1 MKYEIFIFLKVQIFL
16 TGTQA
21 PFLYS
26 DYIYFV
32 KKKKKD
38 ICLIVVWLVSFFS
51 YEDFVL
57 YSMEANVNG
66 AHAPH
71 PMLLSPE
78 PEGIQTAYF
87 YTYWYPGE
95 KGKEEFIKP
104 GPKKDVT
111 FSVLPRA
118 ESWLK

>member
-1 MKYEIFIFLKVQIFL
+1 MVAI
-16 TGTQA
+16 
-21 PFLYS
+21 
-26 DYIYFV
+26 
-32 KKKKKD
+32 
-38 ICLIVVWLVSFFS
+38 FS

-66 AHAPH
+66 ANARYP

-87 YTYWYPGE
+87 YTYWYLGE

-104 GPKKDVT
+104 GQKKDVT